1 MSNYF
6 QNQNQNQ
13 KQNNSAI
20 LNLESLTKQ
29 YDTTLIQYN
38 QVQSDYINSSLQNT
52 QSSSLPTQSPSQP
65 QVQTTSSNLVTI
77 PNSTYWGTIGISSSN
92 VSSVDK
98 CSALCSKTPGC
109 SGATY
114 NVTNNN
120 QNNCWLRGGEGSIIA
135 GSTNQYAIIPQA
147 KSFLKTLE
155 KLNVQLINL
164 NNQIMNILE
173 TNKNVFLAQDNQRNE
188 KYALLKE
195 NYRKLEKERRMILKQ
210 LLQHQ
215 TIEGKQTEGELI
227 VTMNYYNYVLLL
239 IIVLLSVFILSK
251 TAVILISENV
261 TSSSNSTFGYISI
274 IFFVCFIIF
283 LLYYFLF

>member
-6 QNQNQNQ
+6 QNQNQ

-38 QVQSDYINSSLQNT
+38 QVQSDYINTMQNT
-52 QSSSLPTQSPSQP
+52 PSSSLPTQSQSQT
-65 QVQTTSSNLVTI
+65 QTSSNLVSI
-77 PNSTYWGTIGISSSN
+77 PNSTYWGTIGISTTN

-98 CSALCSKTPGC
+98 CSALCSRTPGC

-120 QNNCWLRGGEGSIIA
+120 QNNCWLRGGDGSIIA
-135 GSTNQYAIIPQA
+135 GASNQYAIIPQA
-147 KSFLKTLE
+147 KSYLKTLE

-164 NNQIMNILE
+164 NNQIMNILD
-173 TNKNVFLAQDNQRNE
+173 TNKNVFLAQDNERNQ
-188 KYALLKE
+188 KYAILKE
-195 NYRKLEKERRMILKQ
+195 NYRSLENERRIILDQ

-215 TIEGKQTEGELI
+215 TIAGKQKQGDLI

-239 IIVLLSVFILSK
+239 IVVLICVFILSK
-251 TAVILISENV
+251 TVVVLIGENV
-261 TSSSNSTFGYISI
+261 ASSPNSPIAYMSFI
-274 IFFVCFIIF
+274 ILTCFIIF
-283 LLYYFLF
+283 LFYLFLF